1 MERPNTISYESMKA
15 SLSNPPDDCG
25 SKASLTRSSRRRDL
39 DQQFDCVYLQTW
51 TTGSARRY
59 WIINRGGSMVRQVDS
74 PAVQAHLRSVLTREF
89 NRGKLPNEMT
99 AAPPVAPTDT
109 TAFALQTPW
118 LERTGWD
125 QTYNNKD
132 RREVLTA
139 LTRTFTSPGGR
150 EHRIRHGQQYG
161 LDEDLVSPGADEDRI
176 ACLIRLVDVMICRC
190 EETVRKTSRHMLC
203 WLRST
208 KASSTYSK
216 PFTLVQ
222 PSSST
227 KYRLLLKR
235 CLAMVLRIYRLPP
248 DKRLQVTGLALTRK
262 QLQFLDAIW
271 THEAFR
277 DLATLEELAGKYKRS
292 AGHTQAAAGLGERI
306 QNTKEDIGDNYE
318 KEEEEEDEEEESEE
332 DEIEDEEN
340 EEEDDDDDPNNNND
354 KNHNRE
360 GQRGDNHQEED
371 RGFTAWL
378 NNLGEITDEEEYG
391 MEVEGGAAPGSPEEL
406 IELLFGLTL
415 ALATQPV
422 VNGQPQR
429 TVLIY
434 FSGILGFSSSP
445 DGSAFLPARSYTSNL
460 SGLVY
465 ILRLIFLEYALPLQ
479 AYPTLALKRRPR
491 VGQLERLQ
499 SIRTKYMVMESQ
511 SPMEELLSL
520 RNYGQV
526 MSRTDTPP
534 HLLRWSDDGQVV
546 SLGDKI
552 SISMSQFRRLPDHFI
567 TEAVRLCD
575 EMMFSWDPAIDLST
589 ISDDMANNKEGFS
602 FVMHPK
608 NKLDTAYLQ
617 LFDRASKAH
626 RNGLFRGNGWDWHAV
641 FQYFK
646 KDEALLSAI
655 LSTIQHSCWGLHD

>member
-1 MERPNTISYESMKA
+1 MDHWVSTEI
-15 SLSNPPDDCG
+15 
-25 SKASLTRSSRRRDL
+25 L
-39 DQQFDCVYLQTW
+39 DHQQRWKYD
-51 TTGSARRY
+51 
-59 WIINRGGSMVRQVDS
+59 
-74 PAVQAHLRSVLTREF
+74 PA
-89 NRGKLPNEMT
+89 
-99 AAPPVAPTDT
+99 
-109 TAFALQTPW
+109 
-118 LERTGWD
+118 
-125 QTYNNKD
+125 
-132 RREVLTA
+132 
-139 LTRTFTSPGGR
+139 GGR
-150 EHRIRHGQQYG
+150 EHRIGHGQQYG
-161 LDEDLVSPGADEDRI
+161 LDEDLVSLGDDEDRI

-203 WLRST
+203 WLKST

-248 DKRLQVTGLALTRK
+248 DKRLQVMGLALTRK

-292 AGHTQAAAGLGERI
+292 AGHTQAAAGLGERS
-306 QNTKEDIGDNYE
+306 QTTKEDIGDNYE
-318 KEEEEEDEEEESEE
+318 KEEEDEDEEEESEE
-332 DEIEDEEN
+332 DEMEDEEN

-360 GQRGDNHQEED
+360 DQRGDNHQEED

-445 DGSAFLPARSYTSNL
+445 DGNAFLPARSYTSNL

-479 AYPTLALKRRPR
+479 AYPILALKRRPR

-526 MSRTDTPP
+526 MSQTDTPP
-534 HLLRWSDDGQVV
+534 HLLRWSSELASTHLGLV
-546 SLGDKI
+546 SADLG
-552 SISMSQFRRLPDHFI
+552 FRIMQHG
-567 TEAVRLCD
+567 A
-575 EMMFSWDPAIDLST
+575 A
-589 ISDDMANNKEGFS
+589 
-602 FVMHPK
+602 
-608 NKLDTAYLQ
+608 Q
-617 LFDRASKAH
+617 LT
-626 RNGLFRGNGWDWHAV
+626 V
-641 FQYFK
+641 
-646 KDEALLSAI
+646 
-655 LSTIQHSCWGLHD
+655 T